1 MSETGVLLNMMPP
14 ERELEHVDTDTQ
26 PSPLEHERA
35 AGRVSD
41 ADTCIKCAGNSH
53 PEKNNTVREP
63 ERKPRGDLKG
73 VLLHTGDASEGT
85 RR

>member
-1 MSETGVLLNMMPP
+1 M
-14 ERELEHVDTDTQ
+14 
-26 PSPLEHERA
+26 
-35 AGRVSD
+35 SD